1 VATYTQIVYQVIFSA
16 RNREAVFTSRDDRL
30 RMYGYMAG
38 LIRNKKCKVYEINGV
53 EDHFHLAFLL
63 HPDIALSRLV
73 KDLKLATSSWIKDE
87 DLFPA
92 FENWKRGYSA
102 FTYTAEAIP
111 NLKGYIENQEE
122 RHRKE
127 DSTSELKRLL
137 DTHQIE
143 IDEKYF
149 E

>member
-1 VATYTQIVYQVIFSA
+1 MATYTQIVYQVIFSA
-16 RNREAVFTSRDDRL
+16 RNREAVFTNRDDRL

-53 EDHFHLAFLL
+53 EDHLHLAFSL

-73 KDLKLATSSWIKDE
+73 KDLKLATSSWIKE
-87 DLFPA
+87 ENLFPA

-102 FTYTAEAIP
+102 FTYTAEAIQ
-111 NLKGYIENQEE
+111 NLKRYIERQEE
-122 RHRKE
+122 HHRKE
-127 DSTSELKRLL
+127 DSTAELKRLL
-137 DTHQIE
+137 NEHQVE
-143 IDEKYF
+143 VNLQYF